1 MIITK
6 TPLRVSF
13 FGGGSDIPQFYENSP
28 GLVISTTIDR
38 CIQIA
43 VNRCEPKHVRVVY
56 SELEQADTVDQ
67 IKHTRAKAVLK
78 RFNIKTG
85 IEIASFSDITTRG
98 SGLGSSSTYT
108 VGLIN
113 SLYNMCKLG
122 YTRRDL
128 AEMACEIE
136 INDLGEPIGKQD
148 QYAAAFGGF
157 NSIRFNGSEV
167 EVAPIPVSHS
177 TLSVLNDRL
186 MCFSTGMTREA
197 SSVLGQ
203 QVVNLKSGGAAADS
217 TARLVD
223 MAEVGLKYLKTIKLD
238 EFGALLH
245 EAWTEKK
252 KLASGISNPHI
263 DSMYES
269 ARRAGA
275 LGGKILGAGGG
286 GYLLLYVPS
295 VQARN
300 NVRNV
305 LKDFRQFYFRFT
317 DQGSVAT
324 QV

>member
-1 MIITK
+1 
-6 TPLRVSF
+6 
-13 FGGGSDIPQFYENSP
+13 
-28 GLVISTTIDR
+28 
-38 CIQIA
+38 
-43 VNRCEPKHVRVVY
+43 
-56 SELEQADTVDQ
+56 
-67 IKHTRAKAVLK
+67 
-78 RFNIKTG
+78 
-85 IEIASFSDITTRG
+85 
-98 SGLGSSSTYT
+98 

-113 SLYNMCKLG
+113 ALYNMKVLG

-128 AEMACEIE
+128 AEMACEVE

-167 EVAPIPVSHS
+167 EVAPVPVPHS
-177 TLSVLNDRL
+177 TLCVLNERL

-197 SSVLGQ
+197 SSVLDQ
-203 QVVNLKSGGAAADS
+203 QVDNLKSGSATDS

-223 MAEVGLKYLKTIKLD
+223 MAEVGLKYLKSIRLD

-252 KLASGISNPHI
+252 KLAKGISNPHI
-263 DSMYES
+263 DSMYET

-286 GYLLLYVPS
+286 GYLLLYVPT
-295 VQARN
+295 VQGRN
-300 NVRNV
+300 NVRNA
-305 LKDFRQFYFRFT
+305 LKSFRQFYFRFT

>member
-1 MIITK
+1 MIITR

-13 FGGGSDIPQFYENSP
+13 FGGGSDIPQFYEKSP

-38 CIQIA
+38 YIQIA
-43 VNRCEPKHVRVVY
+43 VNKCEPKHVRVVY

-67 IKHTRAKAVLK
+67 IKHTRAKAVIK
-78 RFNIKTG
+78 RFGVKTG

-113 SLYNMCKLG
+113 ALYNMKVLG

-128 AEMACEIE
+128 AEMACEVE

-167 EVAPIPVSHS
+167 EVAPVPVSHS
-177 TLSVLNDRL
+177 TLCVLNERL

-197 SSVLGQ
+197 SSVLDQ
-203 QVVNLKSGGAAADS
+203 QVDNLKSGTATDS

-238 EFGALLH
+238 EFGSLLH

-252 KLASGISNPHI
+252 KLAKGISNPHI
-263 DSMYES
+263 DTMYES

-286 GYLLLYVPS
+286 GYLLLYIPTVEG
-295 VQARN
+295 RN
-300 NVRNV
+300 NVRNA
-305 LKDFRQFYFRFT
+305 LRDYRQFYFRFT

>member
-1 MIITK
+1 MIVTR

-13 FGGGSDIPQFYENSP
+13 FGGGSDIPQFYETSP

-38 CIQIA
+38 YIQIA
-43 VNRCEPKHVRVVY
+43 INRCEPKHVRVVY

-78 RFNIKTG
+78 RFGIKTG
-85 IEIASFSDITTRG
+85 VEIASFSDITTRG

-113 SLYNMCKLG
+113 AMYNMNKLG

-128 AEMACEIE
+128 AEMACEVE

-167 EVAPIPVSHS
+167 EVAPVPVSHS

-197 SSVLGQ
+197 SSVLSQ
-203 QVVNLKSGGAAADS
+203 QVGNLKSDGAAKDS

-223 MAEVGLKYLKTIKLD
+223 MAEVGLKYLKSIKLD

-252 KLASGISNPHI
+252 KLANGISNPHI
-263 DSMYES
+263 DTMYET

-286 GYLLLYVPS
+286 GYLLLYAPS

-300 NVRNV
+300 NLRTA

>member
-1 MIITK
+1 MIVTR

-13 FGGGSDIPQFYENSP
+13 FGGGSDIPQFYEKTP

-38 CIQIA
+38 YIQIA

-56 SELEQADTVDQ
+56 SELEQADTVEQ

-78 RFNIKTG
+78 RFNINAG

-113 SLYNMCKLG
+113 ALYNMCMLG

-128 AEMACEIE
+128 AEMACEVE
-136 INDLGEPIGKQD
+136 IKDLGEPIGKQD

-157 NSIRFNGSEV
+157 NSIRFNGNEV
-167 EVAPIPVSHS
+167 EVAPVPVSHS

-197 SSVLGQ
+197 SSVLEQ
-203 QVVNLKSGGAAADS
+203 QVGNLKSGAAADS

-223 MAEVGLKYLKTIKLD
+223 MAEDGLKYLTSIKLD

-263 DSMYES
+263 DSMYET

-286 GYLLLYVPS
+286 GYLLLYIPTA
-295 VQARN
+295 QGRN
-300 NVRNV
+300 SVRNA

>member
-1 MIITK
+1 MIVTR

-13 FGGGSDIPQFYENSP
+13 FGGGSDIPQFYEKTP

-56 SELEQADTVDQ
+56 SELEQADSVDN

-113 SLYNMCKLG
+113 AMYNMNKLG

-128 AEMACEIE
+128 AEMACDVE

-167 EVAPIPVSHS
+167 EVAPIPVSYS

-197 SSVLGQ
+197 SSVLEQ
-203 QVVNLKSGGAAADS
+203 QVDNLKSGSASDS

-223 MAEVGLKYLKTIKLD
+223 MAEVGLKYLKSIKLD

-263 DSMYES
+263 DSMYET

-286 GYLLLYVPS
+286 GYLLLYIPT
-295 VQARN
+295 VQGRN
-300 NVRNV
+300 NVRTA